1 MLSQFLGPYWE
12 GLLTGV
18 MLTLTP
24 SLLGFFVLL
33 LASSQDEGGAERP
46 ESDVRHCA
54 DERGLHRADIFTKK
68 R

>member
-24 SLLGFFVLL
+24 SLLSCFVVL
-33 LASSQDEGGAERP
+33 LASSEDEGRPERSGREVRLSAERD
-46 ESDVRHCA
+46 ESVHTP
-54 DERGLHRADIFTKK
+54 L
-68 R
+68 

>member
-24 SLLGFFVLL
+24 SLLGFFILL
-33 LASSQDEGGAERP
+33 SASSQDERGAEHS
-46 ESDVRHCA
+46 E
-54 DERGLHRADIFTKK
+54 K
-68 R
+68 RRSALR